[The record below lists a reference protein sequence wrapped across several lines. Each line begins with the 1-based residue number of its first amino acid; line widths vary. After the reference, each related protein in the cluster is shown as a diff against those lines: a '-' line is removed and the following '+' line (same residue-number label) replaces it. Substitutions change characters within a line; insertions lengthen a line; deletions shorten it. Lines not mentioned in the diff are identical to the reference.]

1 MLATGLSRTLRENG
15 DRVAILTKNELATTL
30 SINLSTGT
38 RAVMRYIDDAA
49 TIEKLV
55 LEIDPSVRCILCV
68 GWNQSDTSSVLIG
81 TTKFACSN
89 LMYDLTI
96 DSVDSGSYEKLEL
109 WLESALADVFQTFC
123 LDEPPSEAI
132 VKRIWRFTS
141 RLFATKAV
149 Q

>member
-15 DRVAILTKNELATTL
+15 VRVAILTKNELATTL

-68 GWNQSDTSSVLIG
+68 GWNQTDTNSVLIG

-89 LMYDLTI
+89 LMNDLTI
-96 DSVDSGSYEKLEL
+96 DSVDSDSYEKLEL
-109 WLESALADVFQTFC
+109 WLESALADVLQTFC

-132 VKRIWRFTS
+132 VKRIWRFAS

>member
-15 DRVAILTKNELATTL
+15 VRVAILTKNELVTTL

-68 GWNQSDTSSVLIG
+68 GWNQTDTSSVFIG

-89 LMYDLTI
+89 LMKDLTI
-96 DSVDSGSYEKLEL
+96 DSVDSDSYEKLEL
-109 WLESALADVFQTFC
+109 WLESALADVLQTFC